1 MPGLPGTMAVL
12 SVRKMTSESCVIL
25 SPQAYV
31 GDLCGQGENYV
42 YTGIK
47 HHEAGHEQENANG
60 IPPLFRDHLLNYK
73 ETQP

>member
-1 MPGLPGTMAVL
+1 M
-12 SVRKMTSESCVIL
+12 
-25 SPQAYV
+25 

-47 HHEAGHEQENANG
+47 SHEAGHEQENANG
-60 IPPLFRDHLLNYK
+60 ILPLFRDHLLNSK